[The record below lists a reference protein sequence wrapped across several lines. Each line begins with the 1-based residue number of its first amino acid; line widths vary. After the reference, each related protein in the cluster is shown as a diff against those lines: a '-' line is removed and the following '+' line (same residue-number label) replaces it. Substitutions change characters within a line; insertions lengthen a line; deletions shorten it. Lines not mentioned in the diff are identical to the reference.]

1 MTSKCFRKG
10 CNWVLDVAHMDE
22 ALDQL
27 RQHYRAVHPTK
38 VFWENDIAG
47 NLESYN
53 QTADEL
59 MENFNMARGDQPEYD
74 WRHLQSTV
82 RSHRSNQ
89 ERGLTVFLH
98 SDTVDELERRV
109 NEHYANNPAPA
120 PDEAMPRLAQAFQ
133 QYDAGIRA
141 EPPPFDDGLVEVDLA
156 DPF

>member
-59 MENFNMARGDQPEYD
+59 MESFNLRRGDQEPEYD
-74 WRHLQSTV
+74 WRHLQSAV

-98 SDTVDELERRV
+98 NDTVDELERRV

-120 PDEAMPRLAQAFQ
+120 PDEAAPRVFLN
-133 QYDAGIRA
+133 RA
-141 EPPPFDDGLVEVDLA
+141 EPPPFDDGLVEVGLA